1 MARRR
6 SKKLELWIGLFVI
19 VSAVVLTW
27 GYYWLTGQPLGER
40 GYTVYAVLDH
50 SGGLERGDRV
60 NLSGVEVGVVRSV
73 HLQTAERIVLSLWL
87 RRDLE
92 LPVDSKVLVESAG
105 FFGDVLVIL
114 RPGTSQTLA
123 ADGDTLAAGVA
134 TGLIDVASD
143 LGTRADAVL
152 VQVQSLLADTAIADV
167 HGSLAS
173 LRRALAEL
181 EQLLRENGGE
191 FAALSRSL
199 RQTSEELQGKL
210 EGIELQQTMADIEA
224 TAARM
229 SETAV
234 TLQESAESISSVL
247 AKIDSGEGTVGL
259 LVNDPGLYQ
268 DLRSAAQSLSS
279 LTADIQ
285 QNPGRYL
292 KLSIF

>member
-1 MARRR
+1 VARRR

-19 VSAVVLTW
+19 VSAALLTW

-40 GYTVYAVLDH
+40 GYTVHAVLDH
-50 SGGLERGDRV
+50 SGGLDRGDRV

-73 HLQTAERIVLSLWL
+73 QLETPDRIVVSVWL
-87 RRDLE
+87 HRDLQ
-92 LPVDSKVLVESAG
+92 LPIDSRVLVESAG

-114 RPGTSQTLA
+114 RPGTSPTLA

-134 TGLIDVASD
+134 TGLIDVAED
-143 LGTRADAVL
+143 LGIRTDAVL

-167 HGSLAS
+167 HGSLSS

-181 EQLLRENGGE
+181 ERLLRENGGE

-210 EGIELQQTMADIEA
+210 ESLEVQQTMADIEA

-229 SETAV
+229 SETAI

-247 AKIDSGEGTVGL
+247 DKIDSGEGTVGL

-268 DLRSAAQSLSS
+268 DLRNAAQSLSS

>member
-19 VSAVVLTW
+19 ISAVVLTM
-27 GYYWLTGQPLGER
+27 GYFWLTGQPLGER
-40 GYTVYAVLDH
+40 GYTVYVVLDH
-50 SGGLERGDRV
+50 SGGLKRGDRV

-73 HLQTAERIVLSLWL
+73 DLEAADRVVMALWL
-87 RRDLE
+87 QRDME
-92 LPVDSKVLVESAG
+92 LPSDSRVLVESAG
-105 FFGDVLVIL
+105 FFGDVLVVL
-114 RPGTSQTLA
+114 RPGTSQTLVA
-123 ADGDTLAAGVA
+123 EGDTLVAGA
-134 TGLIDVASD
+134 EAGLLDVAAD
-143 LGTRADAVL
+143 IGTRADAVL
-152 VQVQSLLADTAIADV
+152 IQVQSLLADTAIADV
-167 HGSLAS
+167 HGSLSS
-173 LRRALAEL
+173 LRVALAEL
-181 EQLLRENGGE
+181 EKLLRENGGE

-199 RQTSEELQGKL
+199 RRTSEELQGKL
-210 EGIELQQTMADIEA
+210 EGIEVQQAMADIES

-234 TLQESAESISSVL
+234 ILQESAESISSVL
-247 AKIDSGEGTVGL
+247 KKIDNGEGTVGL

>member
-19 VSAVVLTW
+19 ISAILLTW
-27 GYYWLTGQPLGER
+27 GYFWLTGQPLGER
-40 GYTVYAVLDH
+40 GYTVYVVLDN

-73 HLQTAERIVLSLWL
+73 HLEAPDRIVMRLWL
-87 RRDLE
+87 HRDLE
-92 LPVDSKVLVESAG
+92 LPADSRVLVESAG
-105 FFGDVLVIL
+105 FFGDVLVVL
-114 RPGTSQTLA
+114 RPGTSQTLLV
-123 ADGDTLAAGVA
+123 DGDTLALGTSA
-134 TGLIDVASD
+134 GLIDVAHD
-143 LGTRADAVL
+143 LGLRADSVL
-152 VQVQSLLADTAIADV
+152 AQVQSLLADTAIDNV
-167 HGSLAS
+167 HGSLSS
-173 LRRALAEL
+173 LRGALAQL

-199 RQTSEELQGKL
+199 RRTSEELQGKL
-210 EGIELQQTMADIEA
+210 EGIEVQQAMADIET

-229 SETAV
+229 SETAEI
-234 TLQESAESISSVL
+234 LHESAESISSVL
-247 AKIDSGEGTVGL
+247 EKIDSGEGTVGL

>member
-1 MARRR
+1 LARRR

-19 VSAVVLTW
+19 ISAVLLTF

-50 SGGLERGDRV
+50 SGGLKRGDRV
-60 NLSGVEVGVVRSV
+60 NLSGVDVGVVRSV
-73 HLQTAERIVLSLWL
+73 RLETPERIVVSVWVH
-87 RRDLE
+87 RDLK
-92 LPVDSKVLVESAG
+92 LPSDSRVLVESAG
-105 FFGDVLVIL
+105 FFGNVLAIL

-123 ADGDTLAAGVA
+123 ANGDTLAAA
-134 TGLIDVASD
+134 TEAGLLDVASD

-152 VQVQSLLADTAIADV
+152 AQVQSLLADTAIADV
-167 HGSLAS
+167 HGSLSS
-173 LRRALAEL
+173 LRQALAEL
-181 EQLLRENGGE
+181 ERLLRQNGGE

-199 RQTSEELQGKL
+199 RQTAEQLQGKL
-210 EGIELQQTMADIEA
+210 EGIEVEQAMADIES
-224 TAARM
+224 TAARV
-229 SETAV
+229 SETAT

-247 AKIDSGEGTVGL
+247 EKIDSGEGTVGL

-268 DLRSAAQSLSS
+268 DLRNAAQSLSS